1 MDFKLEH
8 SSILVGDLARTIE
21 FYREAFGM
29 SVRREKAAPD
39 RDIVFLG
46 NDASPIQIEAIQM
59 HEGVSDNDQPSGATH
74 VAFRT
79 AEFDSAHALH
89 ERMGCIHH
97 ELPEFGVY
105 FVSDPD
111 GYLNEVMP
119 VRK

>member
-1 MDFKLEH
+1 MEFKMEH
-8 SSILVGDLARTIE
+8 SSILVTDMKRTVD
-21 FYREAFGM
+21 FYERAFGM
-29 SVRREKAAPD
+29 TVRREKAAAD

-46 NDASPIQIEAIQM
+46 SELYPFQIEAIQM
-59 HEGVSDNDQPSGATH
+59 HDASIAIDLGTAPTH
-74 VAFRT
+74 VAFR
-79 AEFDSAHALH
+79 AADFDAAHALH
-89 ERMGCIHH
+89 EEMECIHH

>member
-8 SSILVGDLARTIE
+8 SSILVADVQRTVE
-21 FYREAFGM
+21 FYQRAFGM
-29 SVRREKAAPD
+29 IVRREKAADD

-46 NDASPIQIEAIQM
+46 SEAYPFQIEVIHMHDDASIDL
-59 HEGVSDNDQPSGATH
+59 GGNTTH
-74 VAFRT
+74 VAFR
-79 AEFDSAHALH
+79 AMDFEAAHALH
-89 ERMGCIHH
+89 EEMGCIHH

-105 FVSDPD
+105 FVEDPD